1 MIALDLV
8 HLRWNVTLLMKI
20 LTGSGPVFLPV
31 CYTFTFLFIKKKE
44 KPRSTFLEYILQAFI
59 QRLIARGGI
68 G

>member
-1 MIALDLV
+1 
-8 HLRWNVTLLMKI
+8 MKI